1 MTDIKTR
8 EGALFTVDRDYMGS
22 IGEDVQFLARAE
34 ESNAPA
40 DVAESLTPDEA
51 RALAAA
57 LIHHADEV
65 DQINKELA

>member
-34 ESNAPA
+34 EPSAPA
-40 DVAESLTPDEA
+40 IAESLTPDEA

>member
-34 ESNAPA
+34 EPNAPA
-40 DVAESLTPDEA
+40 IAESLTPDEA

-57 LIHHADEV
+57 LTHHADEV